1 VTVSTGSATFR
12 DNARSEAGHE
22 LNEIQIGKGFDDWK
36 PMKTVG
42 PRFVKSGS
50 GKIPGLSGFIYL
62 ATLLDAVLSC
72 TPVGK
77 RRRRDYNGI
86 SII

>member
-12 DNARSEAGHE
+12 DNARSEAGYE
-22 LNEIQIGKGFDDWK
+22 LNEIQIGNDPDNWK

-42 PRFVKSGS
+42 PGFVKSGS

-62 ATLLDAVLSC
+62 ARLLDAVLSWM
-72 TPVGK
+72 PVRK
-77 RRRRDYNGI
+77 RRRRDHNGI
-86 SII
+86 SI